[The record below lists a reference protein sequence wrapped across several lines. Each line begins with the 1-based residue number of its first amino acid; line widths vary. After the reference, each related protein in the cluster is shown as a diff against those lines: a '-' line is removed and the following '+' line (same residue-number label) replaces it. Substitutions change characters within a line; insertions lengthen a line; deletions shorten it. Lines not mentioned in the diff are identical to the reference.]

1 MKRIFTA
8 LASAVLVMLVT
19 TGCMKLDMNLKVAG
33 NDTVSGSV
41 TMAFTKT
48 LMDYAK
54 QNGGDTSSL
63 KSSELFAKQP
73 GVTVKDYSD
82 GEFEG
87 TTYTFASV
95 PLKKFAA
102 KNDST
107 SLSIV
112 RKGSDIVVS
121 GSLDTSGGGEAD
133 FASIKNNPLTAPFF
147 KNSAI
152 TVSIELPGEIKSTN
166 GVRKGNKITW
176 TGELGDNMTFEAV
189 AYSPQGLDP
198 VLVTV
203 GVATAAVV
211 AGGLVLF
218 LRRKRKPLVSEAAE

>member
-87 TTYTFASV
+87 TT
-95 PLKKFAA
+95 
-102 KNDST
+102 
-107 SLSIV
+107 
-112 RKGSDIVVS
+112 
-121 GSLDTSGGGEAD
+121 
-133 FASIKNNPLTAPFF
+133 
-147 KNSAI
+147 
-152 TVSIELPGEIKSTN
+152 
-166 GVRKGNKITW
+166 
-176 TGELGDNMTFEAV
+176 
-189 AYSPQGLDP
+189 
-198 VLVTV
+198 
-203 GVATAAVV
+203 
-211 AGGLVLF
+211 
-218 LRRKRKPLVSEAAE
+218 